1 MVFRAY
7 DPLELLGPMNAVEA
21 KNAPKSLWA
30 AGDVALLEAGSRV
43 SVVGSRNVSPQ
54 GVKRTA
60 KLVRA
65 LVERNMIVVSGL
77 AQGVDTIAHTT
88 AIEAGGQTIAV
99 LGTPLDTASPT
110 QNRDLQTLI
119 MREHLAIS
127 QFEIGTP
134 VQRHNFPARNRTMAL
149 FSDATVIVEAS
160 AKSGTEH
167 QAWEALRL
175 GRMLFVLKSV
185 ADAGHDWVAKV
196 IHYGAQVLTDKNL
209 DVVLE
214 NMPERV
220 RAEELPF

>member
-1 MVFRAY
+1 MFRECT
-7 DPLELLGPMNAVEA
+7 PTELLGPMNSVET
-21 KNAPKSLWA
+21 KHAPETLWT
-30 AGDVALLEAGSRV
+30 AGDLSLLENGSRV
-43 SVVGSRNVSPQ
+43 AVVGTRKVSPH
-54 GVKRTA
+54 GSNRTR

-65 LVERNMIVVSGL
+65 LIARKMIVVSGL
-77 AQGVDTIAHTT
+77 AQGIDTVAHTT
-88 AIEAGGQTIAV
+88 AIEAGGRTIAV
-99 LGTPLDTASPT
+99 LGTPLDVASPT

-127 QFEIGTP
+127 QFEAGTP

-149 FSDATVIVEAS
+149 FSDATVIVEAGP
-160 AKSGTEH
+160 KSGTEH

-185 ADAGHDWVAKV
+185 ADARHEWVTKV
-196 IHYGAQVLTDKNL
+196 IHYGAQVLTDENL
-209 DVVLE
+209 EAVLE